1 MPLKHFLLRFNTN
14 DTRQIYIQ
22 LLLKM
27 ISKKRTTKN
36 LWILWTNIF
45 VLVSFFLLCAV
56 KVVAKSQYLTWIGL
70 NLIPNPW
77 TATTTDTRGSF
88 THRLIARNL
97 MPDIFRSNISKE
109 WRWQENHSDV
119 RYEHHKHKERRRN
132 DYCWFIRSFEHCQRY
147 FDFWLVL
154 LTLEKPSEKMMSFC
168 LEM

>member
-1 MPLKHFLLRFNTN
+1 MTPDKFIFNFFSKWSPKREPQKPLDFVNQHFCP
-14 DTRQIYIQ
+14 
-22 LLLKM
+22 
-27 ISKKRTTKN
+27 
-36 LWILWTNIF
+36 
-45 VLVSFFLLCAV
+45 SFFFSSLRSQSRS
-56 KVVAKSQYLTWIGL
+56 KVSISNLDRLKFDSKSMDCDNNWHARVL
-70 NLIPNPW
+70 
-77 TATTTDTRGSF
+77 